1 MSAKKRGLWARL
13 FNSRLEEEE
22 KKAIIQDV
30 SQYESQLIET
40 AACHWKKSFR
50 DYRVHQKA

>member
-30 SQYESQLIET
+30 SQYESQLIEI